1 MATEGEAVTEQQPAA
16 EEPEKVVAE
25 KAAKAAKEKKPKT
38 PKEKKPK
45 QSKTLSHPPYFQM
58 ITEALTALQE
68 KSGSSPYA
76 IAKYMEEKHKDELPA
91 NFRKILAVQLK
102 HFAAKGN
109 LIKIRASYK
118 LSGAVAAA
126 GGKTKKE
133 IKTNAKAPRKTRSVT
148 AAAKIKAESAAAA
161 AAPPPPKKAKRSA
174 AAKPKQ
180 PKSIKSPAAKK
191 AKKATAQS

>member
-1 MATEGEAVTEQQPAA
+1 MTEQQPAA
-16 EEPEKVVAE
+16 EEPEKVVTE
-25 KAAKAAKEKKPKT
+25 KKAKAAKEKKPKA

-58 ITEALTALQE
+58 ITEALMALQD

-118 LSGAVAAA
+118 LSEAAA
-126 GGKTKKE
+126 GKTKKE
-133 IKTNAKAPRKTRSVT
+133 IKTKAKAPRKTRSVT
-148 AAAKIKAESAAAA
+148 AAAKIKAESAAAS
-161 AAPPPPKKAKRSA
+161 PPPPKKAKKSA

-180 PKSIKSPAAKK
+180 PKSIKSSAAKK
-191 AKKATAQS
+191 AKKATAQ